1 MPDVEAVGDA
11 VTGGLIARA
20 VEPGAGEAD
29 GHTQEK
35 VCLNCGAALAGPY
48 CQNCGQRAH
57 VHRTLSAFWH
67 DLLHGVFHFEGKIF
81 RTLPML
87 AWHPGLLTR
96 RYIDG
101 QRATYISPIALFLF
115 SAFLMF
121 GVFGL
126 TGALGSMGNPQE
138 QAAREI
144 SQTELRIARLEK
156 RRLRAVRDKEPAAE
170 IAEIDDDLAERRAEL
185 AILEKIRIGAR
196 PKVAVDGNEA
206 PGWIKGFID
215 KAGKNPELLFY
226 KLKTNA
232 YKFSWALIPISVPF
246 VWLLFPFSRRFTFYD
261 HTVFV
266 TYSLCF
272 MMLLLIV
279 GSTVGLVLPVLAAF
293 AWFLPPFHM
302 YRQLKE
308 AYSLSR
314 AGALWRTLAL
324 TVFAFV
330 AIGLFMA
337 IVAGMGAVD

>member
-1 MPDVEAVGDA
+1 MPDIEGIGDA
-11 VTGGLIARA
+11 VTGGLVARA

-29 GHTQEK
+29 GHTHERN
-35 VCLNCGAALAGPY
+35 CLNCGAALTGAY
-48 CQNCGQRAH
+48 CANCGQKAH

-87 AWHPGLLTR
+87 AWHPGVLTR
-96 RYIDG
+96 RYIEG
-101 QRATYISPIALFLF
+101 ERATFVSPIALFLF

-121 GVFGL
+121 AVAGL
-126 TGALGSMGNPQE
+126 TGVLGKMGNPQ
-138 QAAREI
+138 QDVAQQTVAAEA
-144 SQTELRIARLEK
+144 RIARLEIQK
-156 RRLRAVRDKEPAAE
+156 LRAVREGEPPSE
-170 IAEIDDDLAERRAEL
+170 IAEIDERIRDKKAEL
-185 AILEKIRIGAR
+185 AILQKVRIGTK
-196 PKVAVDGNEA
+196 PKVVVDDNDA
-206 PGWIKGFID
+206 PSFIKGFID
-215 KAGKNPELLFY
+215 KAGTNPELLFY

-279 GSTVGLVLPVLAAF
+279 GSVVGLLLPVVAAF
-293 AWFLPPFHM
+293 AWFLPPAHM

-308 AYSLSR
+308 AYLLKR
-314 AGALWRTLAL
+314 AGALWRTAAL
-324 TVFAFV
+324 TLFAFM
-330 AIGLFMA
+330 AIGLFMV
-337 IVAGMGAVD
+337 IITGLGAMD

>member
-1 MPDVEAVGDA
+1 MPDIEAVGDA
-11 VTGGLIARA
+11 ITAGLVARA

-29 GHTQEK
+29 GHTHERS
-35 VCLNCGAALAGPY
+35 CLNCGAALTGPY
-48 CQNCGQRAH
+48 CANCGQRAH

-67 DLLHGVFHFEGKIF
+67 DIAHGVFHFEGKIF

-87 AWHPGLLTR
+87 AWHPGVLTR

-101 QRATYISPIALFLF
+101 QRATYVSPIALFLF

-126 TGALGSMGNPQE
+126 TGALGHMASPQE
-138 QAAREI
+138 QVVRGKAQAQI
-144 SQTELRIARLEK
+144 QLAELERK
-156 RRLRAVRDKEPAAE
+156 RVRAVNQGRPTEKIDEK
-170 IAEIDDDLAERRAEL
+170 IAESKAEL
-185 AILEKIRIGAR
+185 AILEKVRVGTQ
-196 PKVAVDGNEA
+196 PKVSVNGNEA
-206 PGWIKGFID
+206 PSFVKGFID

-246 VWLLFPFSRRFTFYD
+246 VWLLFPFSRRFTLYD

-279 GSTVGLVLPVLAAF
+279 GSTLGLLLPVVAAF

-308 AYSLSR
+308 AYTLSR
-314 AGALWRTLAL
+314 ASALWRTAAL
-324 TVFAFV
+324 TLFSFM
-330 AIGLFMA
+330 AIGLFMV
-337 IVAGMGAVD
+337 IIAGVGSVD